1 MEKLNRGLRNAES
14 REESVRQRS
23 MLHDP
28 FEPRERNRRS
38 SSKIEFLRLMDSLMK
53 QNKEISLKVIESS
66 QKVLEMNNDDS
77 NDEED
82 IEETNRLREL
92 IDKKNSISKKVDSTR
107 DKIIAS
113 KESPA
118 VCQSVVE
125 KPTGSGGKSTT
136 RRDNKVDSDE
146 DEQSENIGRDQID
159 TNNSMNSAASMEEF
173 VQQSSVVCKPVKP
186 PVEMQITAT
195 MSGRIT
201 KVGETTFHTLD
212 LYNII

>member
-1 MEKLNRGLRNAES
+1 MERLFNRELRSAES

-28 FEPRERNRRS
+28 FESRDRNRRS

-66 QKVLEMNNDDS
+66 QKVMGMNNDES

-92 IDKKNSISKKVDSTR
+92 IDKKNSISKRVDSTR
-107 DKIIAS
+107 DKIMAS

-118 VCQSVVE
+118 VCQSVRA
-125 KPTGSGGKSTT
+125 GKSTI

-146 DEQSENIGRDQID
+146 DEESENIGRDQID
-159 TNNSMNSAASMEEF
+159 TNNSMNSASMEEF
-173 VQQSSVVCKPVKP
+173 VQRSSVVCKPVKP
-186 PVEMQITAT
+186 AVEMQIAAT
-195 MSGRIT
+195 RSGRIT
-201 KVGETTFHTLD
+201 KVGKTTFHILD

>member
-1 MEKLNRGLRNAES
+1 MEKLNRELGSAES
-14 REESVRQRS
+14 RQESVRQRS

-28 FEPRERNRRS
+28 FESRDRNRRS

-66 QKVLEMNNDDS
+66 QKVLEMNNDES

-107 DKIIAS
+107 DKVMAP
-113 KESPA
+113 KESPV
-118 VCQSVVE
+118 VCRSVA
-125 KPTGSGGKSTT
+125 KPTGSEGKSTI

-146 DEQSENIGRDQID
+146 DEESENIGRDQID
-159 TNNSMNSAASMEEF
+159 TNNSMNSASMEEF
-173 VQQSSVVCKPVKP
+173 VQRSSVVCKPVKP

-195 MSGRIT
+195 RSGRIT
-201 KVGETTFHTLD
+201 KVGKTLF
-212 LYNII
+212 IHWT